1 MDPWY
6 KTVTPRRE
14 VREGRSF
21 NPDEFAIH
29 LEQVIAKTAPADYR
43 DPEQFFA
50 RTCFTRALRE
60 HAGMVLRRLAGRI
73 TDTAPVMTLI
83 TQFGGGKTHTL
94 AALYHL
100 ATGGGEAGRWPGVA
114 DLLREAGAPAVP
126 EARVAAFVGN
136 AWDPGEGRETPWL
149 DLARQ
154 LAGDRG
160 VRELGPAA
168 KTTPPGTDAIGRVFR
183 AADGPVLLLFDEVLN
198 FLNRH
203 RAMAEPFHAFIQNL
217 TVATTA
223 TTHGAAVVSLPR
235 SQVEMTDWDMQWQ
248 DRITKVIRRVAKDLI
263 ANDETEI
270 SEVVRRRLF
279 GDAGHE
285 RHRKRVSKAY
295 ADWCFERRAQLPP
308 EWTAVDSAATEAKAR
323 EYLRSR
329 FETCF
334 PFHPATLSVFQ
345 RKWQALAQYQQ
356 TRGTLA
362 MLAQWISWAWREGFT
377 KARTEPLVTL
387 GSAPLEVPEFRS
399 AVLGQL
405 GESRLVAAIDADVC
419 GAQAHARALDADT
432 KGSLRN
438 IHRRVG
444 TTILF
449 ESSGGQIDKVAHLP
463 ELRFALG
470 EPAVDTTSVDSA
482 AFALEDK
489 SWFIRRTGSDGFR
502 IGHQPTMRKVVSDR
516 RASLDEDA
524 EVRPAMRQAVRKEF
538 ERGASL
544 PVVPFPADG
553 SAIPDTPRLTLVVV
567 DPESDWTGAGQLR
580 ERIREWTVRRGKS
593 PRLYPAALVWC
604 VKQPGRGLRD
614 KVELMLAWK
623 RVAREV
629 AEGVLG
635 GDFDRADRAGLQS
648 RVADAGEAV
657 KDEVWAGYRFVVLA
671 DAGGLGGL
679 GGPGEGGRPGRPGG
693 SGDGGGSG
701 GSGGSGGRDGLGG
714 SEGLGGMDGS
724 GGPSGSGG
732 LGGMDG
738 PGGSS
743 GSDGADG
750 PGQPGGL
757 GGSDGPGGM
766 DGPGGSGRSSGSDGA
781 DGLKI
786 IDLGAGHASAGDSL
800 CARVVTA
807 LKSQAL
813 LNESVGA
820 GYVERNWPPALAASG
835 AWPLASLRQ
844 SFLNG
849 SLTRLLDP
857 DATLRA
863 KIVEFVERGDFGLAS
878 GRHPDGDE
886 AYGHRVLRPYELQ
899 SGRHPDGG
907 GAYGRTWFN
916 EPVPA
921 EEITFDSGVFL
932 LRKDKAAALKAGV
945 GPGMGTKPGSGTGLE
960 PGAGTGTEPDVGM
973 GLGAGTEPATGSR
986 PEPFPHPSPE
996 PGVGPTPGWGFG
1008 SGSALGVGAV
1018 PDSGFVPAPEPGAGP
1033 APTPGLGA
1041 TAGQN
1046 SEPESALPS
1055 SAAAART
1062 IRVSG
1067 DVPPEVWNRLGRTLL
1082 PKLRGGAELTLGVEF
1097 SATVEGDRA
1106 DGLVADLKQILA
1118 DLGLSEKMDV
1128 R

>member
-60 HAGMVLRRLAGRI
+60 HAGMVLRRLAGRT

-114 DLLREAGAPAVP
+114 DLLREAGVPAVP

-154 LAGDRG
+154 LAGERG

-323 EYLRSR
+323 EYLRGR

-524 EVRPAMRQAVRKEF
+524 EIRPAMRQAVRKEF

-580 ERIREWTVRRGKS
+580 ERVREWTVRRGKS

-604 VKQPGRGLRD
+604 IKQPGRGLRD

-657 KDEVWAGYRFVVLA
+657 KDEIWAGYRFVVLA
-671 DAGGLGGL
+671 DAGGLGG
-679 GGPGEGGRPGRPGG
+679 
-693 SGDGGGSG
+693 
-701 GSGGSGGRDGLGG
+701 SGGSGGRDGLGG
-714 SEGLGGMDGS
+714 SGGSEGL
-724 GGPSGSGG
+724 
-732 LGGMDG
+732 
-738 PGGSS
+738 
-743 GSDGADG
+743 
-750 PGQPGGL
+750 
-757 GGSDGPGGM
+757 GGM
-766 DGPGGSGRSSGSDGA
+766 DGPGGSGRSSRSDGP
-781 DGLKI
+781 DGLKV

-878 GRHPDGDE
+878 GRQPD
-886 AYGHRVLRPYELQ
+886 
-899 SGRHPDGG
+899 SG

-932 LRKDKAAALKAGV
+932 LRKDKAAALGAGV
-945 GPGMGTKPGSGTGLE
+945 GAGTKPGPEAGAGLD
-960 PGAGTGTEPDVGM
+960 PGAGTGTESGT
-973 GLGAGTEPATGSR
+973 GLGAGMGLRTGS
-986 PEPFPHPSPE
+986 FPDPSPE
-996 PGVGPTPGWGFG
+996 SGVGPVPA
-1008 SGSALGVGAV
+1008 SGVG
-1018 PDSGFVPAPEPGAGP
+1018 PAPEPGAGP
-1033 APTPGLGA
+1033 APTPGLGTTPA
-1041 TAGQN
+1041 PGLGETAGQG
-1046 SEPESALPS
+1046 SEPESALPPGT
-1055 SAAAART
+1055 AAART
-1062 IRVSG
+1062 IRLSG

-1082 PKLRGGAELTLGVEF
+1082 PKLRSGAELKLGVRF

-1118 DLGLSEKMDV
+1118 DLGLSEKVDV

>member
-60 HAGMVLRRLAGRI
+60 HAGMVLRRLVGRT

-114 DLLREAGAPAVP
+114 DLLREAGVPAVP

-136 AWDPGEGRETPWL
+136 AWDPQEGRETPWL

-154 LAGDRG
+154 LAGERG

-604 VKQPGRGLRD
+604 IKQPGRGLRD

-648 RVADAGEAV
+648 RVADAGEGG
-657 KDEVWAGYRFVVLA
+657 EGR
-671 DAGGLGGL
+671 GLGRLPLRGARGRRRIGWIGRTGR
-679 GGPGEGGRPGRPGG
+679 GGKTRPAGRVGRGGRSGRIGRSGRVGWIGRIGRIGGIGRDGRVGWDGRPGRIGRVEWVGRSGRPQGHRPRRGTCERGRLAVRPRRDRAQVPGAPQRIRRGGVRRTQLAAGARGLRRLAAGEPPPELPERIAHPAAGPGRHAPREDRRVRGAGRLRPGLRPAAGRRRGLRTDVVQRAGAGGRDHLRLRRVPAPQGQGGGAWGGGG
-693 SGDGGGSG
+693 SGDGDETGTGNGYGTGAGSWNGNRAGCGTGNGNGNGVETGIVPPSFPGAGGWTGSG
-701 GSGGSGGRDGLGG
+701 MGVWIGVCVGSWTGAGLGVCTGAGAGGWTG
-714 SEGLGGMDGS
+714 SRTGTRNDTHTRTR
-724 GGPSGSGG
+724 
-732 LGGMDG
+732 
-738 PGGSS
+738 
-743 GSDGADG
+743 SDG
-750 PGQPGGL
+750 
-757 GGSDGPGGM
+757 
-766 DGPGGSGRSSGSDGA
+766 
-781 DGLKI
+781 
-786 IDLGAGHASAGDSL
+786 
-800 CARVVTA
+800 
-807 LKSQAL
+807 
-813 LNESVGA
+813 
-820 GYVERNWPPALAASG
+820 
-835 AWPLASLRQ
+835 
-844 SFLNG
+844 
-849 SLTRLLDP
+849 
-857 DATLRA
+857 
-863 KIVEFVERGDFGLAS
+863 
-878 GRHPDGDE
+878 
-886 AYGHRVLRPYELQ
+886 
-899 SGRHPDGG
+899 
-907 GAYGRTWFN
+907 
-916 EPVPA
+916 
-921 EEITFDSGVFL
+921 
-932 LRKDKAAALKAGV
+932 
-945 GPGMGTKPGSGTGLE
+945 GTGLRTGVRAPIE
-960 PGAGTGTEPDVGM
+960 RGGCQNHPRERRRPAGGM
-973 GLGAGTEPATGSR
+973 EPA
-986 PEPFPHPSPE
+986 
-996 PGVGPTPGWGFG
+996 
-1008 SGSALGVGAV
+1008 
-1018 PDSGFVPAPEPGAGP
+1018 
-1033 APTPGLGA
+1033 
-1041 TAGQN
+1041 GQD
-1046 SEPESALPS
+1046 
-1055 SAAAART
+1055 AAAQAERRCGTHARGRILGDGRRRQGRRPRGRSEADT
-1062 IRVSG
+1062 RRPGPLGKSG
-1067 DVPPEVWNRLGRTLL
+1067 CPVNREQAG
-1082 PKLRGGAELTLGVEF
+1082 
-1097 SATVEGDRA
+1097 
-1106 DGLVADLKQILA
+1106 
-1118 DLGLSEKMDV
+1118 
-1128 R
+1128 